1 MNLRAGSKV
10 FISGGAGGVGTFA
23 IQIAKWLGAYGA
35 YVVTTASPRGCDLV
49 QRLGADEVIDYTVE
63 RPIDRVRD
71 MDGVFDLVGGDTLDQ
86 SFGIVKPGGTVVTI
100 VATPEPETARKDL
113 GRGRLLSALFWLA
126 SFSLRAKARRHGAR
140 YRFLFMHPSGAEL
153 SELAALIDAGK
164 VVQVIDR
171 VFPFAE
177 IEDAFNYLEAGHAKG
192 KVVVSMNPENRLGP

>member
-100 VATPEPETARKDL
+100 VATPEPETAPNTPR
-113 GRGRLLSALFWLA
+113 
-126 SFSLRAKARRHGAR
+126 
-140 YRFLFMHPSGAEL
+140 
-153 SELAALIDAGK
+153 
-164 VVQVIDR
+164 
-171 VFPFAE
+171 
-177 IEDAFNYLEAGHAKG
+177 
-192 KVVVSMNPENRLGP
+192 SM